1 MKTSRLKPGLSFVAI
16 TGGLGFRLMAAF
28 GIALMPLA
36 LLSYNQAQKFED
48 ESQARWE
55 SALFGETL
63 LAATFQIDAIS
74 RARGVAAA
82 LADAIPADIADTE
95 KCTKVMQSLVSHETS
110 FSFAGFIPPDGVIV
124 CSSKDKTYNMAANE
138 TVIAILANPKPQMS
152 VNQEG
157 AISGESV
164 LIFSHPVT
172 APNGQLL
179 GFVALSLPHRMLDAR
194 PEAPSHRDPSRTE
207 PISLMTFDGEGTIL
221 TATSGLETAS
231 QRTPTHNPLTEFVDQ
246 KPVTFRDTV
255 ASGESR
261 TFAVMAI
268 VPGKL
273 YVLGSWPAT
282 VTANSAFISFLP
294 LWVFPL
300 AMWLASMLVAF
311 LAAEHQVLRHVR
323 SLRQSIIAFAGG
335 NRVVAPP
342 NLSVAPN
349 ELRDV
354 GEAYERMMS
363 SVLYDAAA
371 MENSMRQ
378 KEVLLREVHHRVK
391 NNLQLIASIMN
402 MQIRKSVNPEA
413 RTLLKNLLDR
423 VMSLATVHRELYQT
437 SGLTDVRADELLE
450 SIVAQVLRMG
460 ASADRQVAT
469 KTTFDPIRLTPDQ
482 AVPLSLIL
490 TEALTNA
497 LKHGSVASSAKTD
510 LSVSLRQ
517 IDTENARLEIINT
530 MPAPDDVPLPNSL
543 ESTGL
548 GQQLLAAFASQ
559 LMGKLTI
566 NDADGRYSVCLDFPL
581 REMPSTEAGDEGVVP
596 NI

>member
-1 MKTSRLKPGLSFVAI
+1 MTSKLSFAAI

-36 LLSYNQAQKFED
+36 LLTYNQAQQFED

-63 LAATFQIDAIS
+63 MATTFQIDAIS

-82 LADAIPADIADTE
+82 LAEAIQPDTRDLE
-95 KCTKVMQSLVSHETS
+95 KCTRVMQLLISHETN
-110 FSFAGFIPPDGVIV
+110 FSFAGFIPPDG
-124 CSSKDKTYNMAANE
+124 NMTCASTGKPYSFAGSPGL
-138 TVIAILANPKPQMS
+138 IKILADPKPTMS
-152 VNQEG
+152 VNQNG
-157 AISGESV
+157 PISGESV
-164 LIFSHPVT
+164 LIFSHPVRSVG
-172 APNGQLL
+172 GQLL
-179 GFVALSLPHRMLDAR
+179 GFVSLSLPHRALEAR
-194 PEAPSHRDPSRTE
+194 AVAPSPRDPNGLE
-207 PISLMTFDGEGTIL
+207 PISLVTFDGNGTIL
-221 TATSGLETAS
+221 TSTSGLGTVNERIPM
-231 QRTPTHNPLTEFVDQ
+231 QRTLKEFVGQ
-246 KPVTFRDTV
+246 KPTTFRDTV
-255 ASGESR
+255 ASGERR

-268 VPGKL
+268 VPGQL

-282 VTANSAFISFLP
+282 VTANSAFVSFLP

-323 SLRQSIIAFAGG
+323 ALRQSIIAFAGG
-335 NRVVAPP
+335 SRLVAPP
-342 NLSVAPN
+342 DLSAAPN

-354 GEAYERMMS
+354 GVAYEQMMS
-363 SVLYDAAA
+363 SVLHDAAA
-371 MENSMRQ
+371 MENSVRQ

-413 RTLLKNLLDR
+413 RVLLKNLHER

-437 SGLTDVRADELLE
+437 SGLTEVRADELLE

-460 ASADRQVAT
+460 ASSDRVVKT
-469 KTTFDPIRLTPDQ
+469 KTAFDPIRLTPDQ

-497 LKHGSVASSAKTD
+497 LKHGSMQSSVEAV
-510 LSVSLRQ
+510 LSISLHQ
-517 IDTENARLEIINT
+517 ISVDTARLVISNSLPNAGD
-530 MPAPDDVPLPNSL
+530 MRLPNSL

-559 LMGKLTI
+559 LMGKLRVGS
-566 NDADGRYSVCLDFPL
+566 ADGYYCVNLEFPL
-581 REMPSTEAGDEGVVP
+581 REMAPTEPDDGSAMSDG
-596 NI
+596 